1 MPEYRRFIAY
11 FYEYINGKKQKN
23 AGFAK
28 VELRM
33 GIWRLLFRLTTD
45 TAPGAPVRVYGF
57 VRKDGY
63 LLGIPMGTM
72 QAKREMAEEWAY
84 RADAP
89 VAKNYRF
96 EDFAGIWVRSAD
108 DRCFLTVWDEE
119 AVDVEKLVLEIP
131 QRGENAGGP
140 AEAAPGITES
150 GGIMPG
156 QGESGEVTPGA
167 MVSREAE
174 SDGQTSGEA
183 MPEQAKSGGLPP
195 GGAESVE
202 LTPGAMVS
210 GEASFGETESGKR
223 MPGQGESV
231 ELTLGGEISEEMAHE
246 EMVSGEAM
254 PEQAESGE
262 MTLGGAES
270 RKMTPGAVVSGE
282 EESGRQISGKM
293 TPGAMAS
300 GETESGQQ
308 ISGNVQRSA
317 AQREQKSGAAG
328 DPVVG
333 YELGA
338 DRNKNGRARRDIV
351 GELMGKRQQFCP
363 SENAEFSSCVMIMP
377 CDIVRMQ
384 QEGWQV
390 GRSSFLQ
397 HGFYQHRHL
406 LLCRK
411 RDGTYLLGVPGMRT
425 PQEQYMAELFGFP
438 DFMVSRVCECRK
450 VFGYWCRPLQMRT
463 E

>member
-33 GIWRLLFRLTTD
+33 GMWRLLFRLTTD

-140 AEAAPGITES
+140 AEAVPGTTES
-150 GGIMPG
+150 GGAESGEIMPG
-156 QGESGEVTPGA
+156 QA
-167 MVSREAE
+167 
-174 SDGQTSGEA
+174 SGEA
-183 MPEQAKSGGLPP
+183 MPEQAESGEMTP
-195 GGAESVE
+195 GGAESE
-202 LTPGAMVS
+202 ETTPGAMVS
-210 GEASFGETESGKR
+210 GEASFGETESGE
-223 MPGQGESV
+223 MTPGQGESV
-231 ELTLGGEISEEMAHE
+231 KVTPGGEVSEEMAPG
-246 EMVSGEAM
+246 EMVSGEA
-254 PEQAESGE
+254 
-262 MTLGGAES
+262 
-270 RKMTPGAVVSGE
+270 
-282 EESGRQISGKM
+282 ESGRQISGEAM
-293 TPGAMAS
+293 PGRVKS
-300 GETESGQQ
+300 GELSPGQAA
-308 ISGNVQRSA
+308 SVNVQRPSG
-317 AQREQKSGAAG
+317 QREQKSGAAG

-450 VFGYWCRPLQMRT
+450 VFGYWCRPLQMRA

>member
-33 GIWRLLFRLTTD
+33 GMWRLLFRLTTD

-140 AEAAPGITES
+140 AEAAPGTTES
-150 GGIMPG
+150 GGAESGEIMPG
-156 QGESGEVTPGA
+156 Q
-167 MVSREAE
+167 AE
-174 SDGQTSGEA
+174 
-183 MPEQAKSGGLPP
+183 SGGL
-195 GGAESVE
+195 
-202 LTPGAMVS
+202 
-210 GEASFGETESGKR
+210 
-223 MPGQGESV
+223 
-231 ELTLGGEISEEMAHE
+231 
-246 EMVSGEAM
+246 M

-262 MTLGGAES
+262 MTPGGAES
-270 RKMTPGAVVSGE
+270 EETTPGAMVSGE
-282 EESGRQISGKM
+282 SESGRQMSGEAMPGGAVSGIM

-450 VFGYWCRPLQMRT
+450 VFGYWCRPLQMRA

>member
-33 GIWRLLFRLTTD
+33 GIWRILFRLTTD

-57 VRKDGY
+57 VREDGY

-140 AEAAPGITES
+140 AEAAPGETES
-150 GGIMPG
+150 GRQMSGEAESGGAESGKIMPG
-156 QGESGEVTPGA
+156 QAESEERSPGGAESEEMTPGT
-167 MVSREAE
+167 MVSGEAE
-174 SDGQTSGEA
+174 SGGQTSGEA

-195 GGAESVE
+195 DGVE
-202 LTPGAMVS
+202 
-210 GEASFGETESGKR
+210 
-223 MPGQGESV
+223 
-231 ELTLGGEISEEMAHE
+231 SEEMTPG
-246 EMVSGEAM
+246 EMVTGEAESGRQMSGEAM
-254 PEQAESGE
+254 P
-262 MTLGGAES
+262 GGA
-270 RKMTPGAVVSGE
+270 VSG
-282 EESGRQISGKM
+282 IM

-308 ISGNVQRSA
+308 VSGNVQRSA
-317 AQREQKSGAAG
+317 AQGEQKSGAAG
-328 DPVVG
+328 DSVVG